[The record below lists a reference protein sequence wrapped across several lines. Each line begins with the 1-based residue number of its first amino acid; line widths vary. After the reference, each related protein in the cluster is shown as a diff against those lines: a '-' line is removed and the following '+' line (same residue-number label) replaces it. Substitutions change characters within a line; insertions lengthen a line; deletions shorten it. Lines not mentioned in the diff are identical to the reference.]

1 MTGKKKL
8 GLLYDILTGVS
19 LKIYQRL
26 ICCVDPKETKTYI
39 VLIFVIEK
47 NRDSRHRLDIYIYI
61 YKTQNDVVLVPKRS
75 KRRCFDFVTKKG
87 LLCNLEDEEDDLC
100 D

>member
-8 GLLYDILTGVS
+8 GLLYNILTGVS

-61 YKTQNDVVLVPKRS
+61 YIKDS
-75 KRRCFDFVTKKG
+75 KRCRVGPKEIKTTLF
-87 LLCNLEDEEDDLC
+87 
-100 D
+100 